1 LDVPES
7 SCKRASARV
16 PLTPSRLDK
25 ELVFPS
31 SPTRIDEDS
40 SANNNELLCS
50 NLAWGNLRRRQGIGK
65 AEAATDPVLRFAIS
79 QLMGAVVTG
88 WYGNGFNAW
97 PEEDRQGLSDL
108 IFKIWLQMA
117 IDQHQRVGSQ
127 AAKISLKPT
136 FFEGRKV
143 ITRTQIPYQMLN
155 YYRCTIHYP
164 NTELSWWL
172 RFETSYRRTTGSQV
186 MTTYDR

>member
-1 LDVPES
+1 M
-7 SCKRASARV
+7 
-16 PLTPSRLDK
+16 TPSRLDR

-40 SANNNELLCS
+40 SVNNNELFCS

-97 PEEDRQGLSDL
+97 PEEDQKGLSNL
-108 IFKIWLQMA
+108 IFKIWSQMA
-117 IDQHQRVGSQ
+117 TDQHRRVGSR
-127 AAKISLKPT
+127 ATKISLKPT
-136 FFEGRKV
+136 IFEGRKV
-143 ITRTQIPYQMLN
+143 ITSTHIPYQMLN
-155 YYRCTIHYP
+155 YYRCMIRYL
-164 NTELSWWL
+164 NTELSW
-172 RFETSYRRTTGSQV
+172 
-186 MTTYDR
+186 